1 MTDNFNT
8 LFKKINSGIFK
19 MNFKRVP
26 NLFIFRIQR
35 ITLVSFLKIF
45 SNLFFMTRTRGLII
59 ALLFIFSSCSSSKSS
74 QDSKDI
80 SHLKFLSSYII
91 PYNYQ
96 YNHTTVGGLSG
107 IDYNPVTNE
116 YYCISDDRSD
126 KNAARFYTMG
136 IRLNDNK
143 IDSVYFLKSTF
154 LKDRDGKEYPSS
166 QQNPYRTP
174 DPECLRFDRNNNTF
188 IWGSEGE
195 KIVSV
200 EKNILVNPAIT
211 MIDSQ
216 GNFIDT
222 FSLPRQLLMT
232 AGNYGPRR
240 NGVFEGLTFLDDYQ
254 SLLVSV
260 EEPLLQD
267 GREAGIGD
275 SSGVVRMIKFDIA
288 SRKPVAQYAY
298 KIDPVAHPP
307 LPSSG
312 FRINGISD
320 ILSFEK
326 DKLLV
331 VERSFSAGRLSCTIK
346 VYLASLEKA
355 TNVQSFDSLKEKNN
369 FQLISKKLLLNM
381 DDLGIYIDNIE
392 GITFGPRLPDG
403 KRSFIFIADNNF
415 NPLEQSQVLLFEVE

>member
-1 MTDNFNT
+1 
-8 LFKKINSGIFK
+8 
-19 MNFKRVP
+19 
-26 NLFIFRIQR
+26 
-35 ITLVSFLKIF
+35 
-45 SNLFFMTRTRGLII
+45 MTRTRGLII

-74 QDSKDI
+74 QNSKDI

-96 YNHTTVGGLSG
+96 YNRTTVGGLSG
-107 IDYNPVTNE
+107 IDYNPVKNE

-136 IRLNDNK
+136 ITLNDNK

-154 LKDRDGKEYPSS
+154 LKGPDGKDYPSS
-166 QQNPYRTP
+166 QLNPYRTP
-174 DPECLRFDRNNNTF
+174 DPECLRYDANNNTF

-195 KIVSV
+195 KIISS

-211 MIDSQ
+211 IIDSQ
-216 GNFIDT
+216 GNYIDT
-222 FSLPRQLLMT
+222 FSLPRQMLMT
-232 AGNYGPRR
+232 THNYGPRR
-240 NGVFEGLTFLDDYQ
+240 NGVFEGLTFLDNYK

-260 EEPLLQD
+260 EVPLLQD

-275 SSGVVRMIKFDIA
+275 SSGIIRMIKFDVA
-288 SRKPVAQYAY
+288 SWKPVAQYAY

-307 LPSSG
+307 LPFSG

-320 ILSFEK
+320 ILSLGK

-331 VERSFSAGRLSCTIK
+331 IERSFSNGRLSCTVK
-346 VYLASLEKA
+346 VYLASLDKA
-355 TNVQSFDSLKEKNN
+355 TNVQSFDSLKAKNN
-369 FQLISKKLLLNM
+369 FQIINKKLILNM
-381 DDLGIYIDNIE
+381 DNLGIYIDNIE
-392 GITFGPRLPDG
+392 GVTFGPTLPDG
-403 KRSFIFIADNNF
+403 KRSLIFIADNNF

>member
-1 MTDNFNT
+1 M
-8 LFKKINSGIFK
+8 
-19 MNFKRVP
+19 
-26 NLFIFRIQR
+26 
-35 ITLVSFLKIF
+35 KIF
-45 SNLFFMTRTRGLII
+45 SNLLFMTRTRGLII

-74 QDSKDI
+74 QNSKDI

-107 IDYNPVTNE
+107 IDYNPVKNE

-136 IRLNDNK
+136 ITLNDNK

-154 LKDRDGKEYPSS
+154 LKGPDGKDYPSS
-166 QQNPYRTP
+166 QLNPYRTP
-174 DPECLRFDRNNNTF
+174 DPECLRYDANNNTF

-195 KIVSV
+195 KIISS

-211 MIDSQ
+211 IIDSQ
-216 GNFIDT
+216 GNYIDT
-222 FSLPRQLLMT
+222 FSLPRQMLMT
-232 AGNYGPRR
+232 THNYGPRR
-240 NGVFEGLTFLDDYQ
+240 NGVFEGLTFLDNYK

-260 EEPLLQD
+260 EVPLLQD
-267 GREAGIGD
+267 GAEAGTGD
-275 SSGVVRMIKFDIA
+275 SSGIIRMIKFDVA

-307 LPSSG
+307 LPFSG

-320 ILSFEK
+320 ILSLGK

-331 VERSFSAGRLSCTIK
+331 IERSFSNGRLSCTVK
-346 VYLASLEKA
+346 VYLASLDNA
-355 TNVQSFDSLKEKNN
+355 TNVQSFDSLKAKNN
-369 FQLISKKLLLNM
+369 FQIINKKLILNM
-381 DDLGIYIDNIE
+381 DNLGIYIDNIE
-392 GITFGPRLPDG
+392 GVTFGPTLPDG
-403 KRSFIFIADNNF
+403 KRSLIFIADNNF

>member
-1 MTDNFNT
+1 
-8 LFKKINSGIFK
+8 
-19 MNFKRVP
+19 
-26 NLFIFRIQR
+26 
-35 ITLVSFLKIF
+35 
-45 SNLFFMTRTRGLII
+45 MTRTRGLII

-74 QDSKDI
+74 QNSKDI

-96 YNHTTVGGLSG
+96 YNRTTVGGLSG
-107 IDYNPVTNE
+107 IDYNPVKNE

-136 IRLNDNK
+136 ITLNDNK

-154 LKDRDGKEYPSS
+154 LKGPDGKDYPSS
-166 QQNPYRTP
+166 QLNPYRTP
-174 DPECLRFDRNNNTF
+174 DPECLRYDANNNTF

-195 KIVSV
+195 KIISS

-211 MIDSQ
+211 IIDSQ
-216 GNFIDT
+216 GNYIDT
-222 FSLPRQLLMT
+222 FSLPRQMLMT
-232 AGNYGPRR
+232 THNYGPRR
-240 NGVFEGLTFLDDYQ
+240 NGVFEGLTFLDNYK

-260 EEPLLQD
+260 EVPLLQD
-267 GREAGIGD
+267 GAEAGTGD
-275 SSGVVRMIKFDIA
+275 SSGIIRMIKFDVA

-307 LPSSG
+307 LPFSG

-320 ILSFEK
+320 ILSLGK

-331 VERSFSAGRLSCTIK
+331 IERSFSNGRLSCTVK
-346 VYLASLEKA
+346 VYLASLDKA
-355 TNVQSFDSLKEKNN
+355 TNVQSFDSLKAKNN
-369 FQLISKKLLLNM
+369 FQIINKKLILNM
-381 DDLGIYIDNIE
+381 DNLGIYIDNIE
-392 GITFGPRLPDG
+392 GVTFGPTLPDG
-403 KRSFIFIADNNF
+403 KRSLIFIADNNF

>member
-1 MTDNFNT
+1 ME
-8 LFKKINSGIFK
+8 
-19 MNFKRVP
+19 FKRVP

-45 SNLFFMTRTRGLII
+45 SNLLFMTRTRGLII

-74 QDSKDI
+74 QNSKDI

-96 YNHTTVGGLSG
+96 YNRTTVGGLSG
-107 IDYNPVTNE
+107 IDYNPVKNE

-136 IRLNDNK
+136 ITLNDNK

-154 LKDRDGKEYPSS
+154 LKGPDGKDYPSS
-166 QQNPYRTP
+166 QLNPYRTP
-174 DPECLRFDRNNNTF
+174 DPECLRYDANNNTF

-195 KIVSV
+195 KIISS

-211 MIDSQ
+211 IIDSQ
-216 GNFIDT
+216 GNYIDT
-222 FSLPRQLLMT
+222 FSLPRQMLMT
-232 AGNYGPRR
+232 THNYGPRR
-240 NGVFEGLTFLDDYQ
+240 NGVFEGLTFLDNYK

-260 EEPLLQD
+260 EVPLLQD
-267 GREAGIGD
+267 GAEAGTGD
-275 SSGVVRMIKFDIA
+275 SSGIIRMIKFDVA

-307 LPSSG
+307 LPFSG

-320 ILSFEK
+320 ILSLGK

-331 VERSFSAGRLSCTIK
+331 IERSFSNGRLSCTVK
-346 VYLASLEKA
+346 VYLASLDNA
-355 TNVQSFDSLKEKNN
+355 TNVQSFDSLKAKNN
-369 FQLISKKLLLNM
+369 FQIINKKLILNM
-381 DDLGIYIDNIE
+381 DNLGIYIDNIE
-392 GITFGPRLPDG
+392 GVTFGPTLPDG
-403 KRSFIFIADNNF
+403 KRSLIFIADNNF

>member
-1 MTDNFNT
+1 MD
-8 LFKKINSGIFK
+8 
-19 MNFKRVP
+19 FKRVP

-45 SNLFFMTRTRGLII
+45 SNLLFMTRTRGLII

-74 QDSKDI
+74 QNSKDI

-96 YNHTTVGGLSG
+96 YNRTTVGGLSG
-107 IDYNPVTNE
+107 IDYNPVKNE

-136 IRLNDNK
+136 ITLNDNK

-154 LKDRDGKEYPSS
+154 LKGPDGKDYPSS
-166 QQNPYRTP
+166 QLNPYRTP
-174 DPECLRFDRNNNTF
+174 DPECLRYDANNNTF

-195 KIVSV
+195 KIISS

-211 MIDSQ
+211 IIDSQ
-216 GNFIDT
+216 GNYIDT
-222 FSLPRQLLMT
+222 FSLPRQMLMT
-232 AGNYGPRR
+232 THNYGPRR
-240 NGVFEGLTFLDDYQ
+240 NGVFEGLTFLDNYK

-260 EEPLLQD
+260 EVPLLQD
-267 GREAGIGD
+267 GAEAGTGD
-275 SSGVVRMIKFDIA
+275 SSGIIRMIKFDVA

-307 LPSSG
+307 LPFSG

-320 ILSFEK
+320 ILSLGK

-331 VERSFSAGRLSCTIK
+331 IERSFSNGRLSCTVK
-346 VYLASLEKA
+346 VYLASLDNA
-355 TNVQSFDSLKEKNN
+355 TNVQSFDSLKAKNN
-369 FQLISKKLLLNM
+369 FQIINKKLILNM
-381 DDLGIYIDNIE
+381 DNLGIYIDNIE
-392 GITFGPRLPDG
+392 GVTFGPTLPDG
-403 KRSFIFIADNNF
+403 KRSLIFIADNNF

>member
-1 MTDNFNT
+1 M
-8 LFKKINSGIFK
+8 
-19 MNFKRVP
+19 
-26 NLFIFRIQR
+26 
-35 ITLVSFLKIF
+35 KIF
-45 SNLFFMTRTRGLII
+45 SNLLFMTRTRGLII

-74 QDSKDI
+74 QNSKDI

-96 YNHTTVGGLSG
+96 YNRTTVGGLSG
-107 IDYNPVTNE
+107 IDYNPVKNE

-136 IRLNDNK
+136 ITLNDNK

-154 LKDRDGKEYPSS
+154 LKGPDGKDYPSS
-166 QQNPYRTP
+166 QLNPYRTP
-174 DPECLRFDRNNNTF
+174 DPECLRYDANNNTF

-195 KIVSV
+195 KIISS

-211 MIDSQ
+211 IIDSQ
-216 GNFIDT
+216 GNYIDT
-222 FSLPRQLLMT
+222 FSLPRQMLMT
-232 AGNYGPRR
+232 THNYGPRR
-240 NGVFEGLTFLDDYQ
+240 NGVFEGLTFLDNYK

-260 EEPLLQD
+260 EVPLLQD
-267 GREAGIGD
+267 GAEAGTGD
-275 SSGVVRMIKFDIA
+275 SSGIIRMIKFDVA

-307 LPSSG
+307 LPFSG

-320 ILSFEK
+320 ILSLGK

-331 VERSFSAGRLSCTIK
+331 IERSFSNGRLSCTVK
-346 VYLASLEKA
+346 VYLASLDNA
-355 TNVQSFDSLKEKNN
+355 TNVQSFDSLKAKNN
-369 FQLISKKLLLNM
+369 FQIINKKLILNM
-381 DDLGIYIDNIE
+381 DNLGIYIDNIE
-392 GITFGPRLPDG
+392 GVTFGPTLPDG
-403 KRSFIFIADNNF
+403 KRSLIFIADNNF

>member
-1 MTDNFNT
+1 MD
-8 LFKKINSGIFK
+8 
-19 MNFKRVP
+19 FKRVP

-45 SNLFFMTRTRGLII
+45 SNLLFMTRTRGLII

-74 QDSKDI
+74 QNSKDI

-96 YNHTTVGGLSG
+96 YNRTTVGGLSG
-107 IDYNPVTNE
+107 IDYNPVKNE

-136 IRLNDNK
+136 ITLNDNK

-154 LKDRDGKEYPSS
+154 LKGPDGKDYPSS
-166 QQNPYRTP
+166 QLNPYRTP
-174 DPECLRFDRNNNTF
+174 DPECLRYDANNNTF

-195 KIVSV
+195 KIISS

-211 MIDSQ
+211 IIDSQ
-216 GNFIDT
+216 GNYIDT
-222 FSLPRQLLMT
+222 FSLPRQMLMT
-232 AGNYGPRR
+232 THNYGPRR
-240 NGVFEGLTFLDDYQ
+240 NGVFEGLTFLDNYK

-260 EEPLLQD
+260 EVPLLQD
-267 GREAGIGD
+267 GAEAGTGD
-275 SSGVVRMIKFDIA
+275 SSGIIRMIKFDVA

-307 LPSSG
+307 LPFSG

-320 ILSFEK
+320 ILSLGK

-331 VERSFSAGRLSCTIK
+331 IERSFSNGRLSCTVK
-346 VYLASLEKA
+346 VYLASLDKA
-355 TNVQSFDSLKEKNN
+355 TNVQSFDSLKAKNN
-369 FQLISKKLLLNM
+369 FQIINKKLILNM
-381 DDLGIYIDNIE
+381 DNLGIYIDNIE
-392 GITFGPRLPDG
+392 GVTFGPTLPDG
-403 KRSFIFIADNNF
+403 KRSLIFIADNNF

>member
-1 MTDNFNT
+1 
-8 LFKKINSGIFK
+8 
-19 MNFKRVP
+19 
-26 NLFIFRIQR
+26 
-35 ITLVSFLKIF
+35 LKTF
-45 SNLFFMTRTRGLII
+45 SNLLFMTRTRGLII

-74 QDSKDI
+74 QNSKDI

-107 IDYNPVTNE
+107 IDYNPVKNE

-136 IRLNDNK
+136 ITLNDNK

-154 LKDRDGKEYPSS
+154 LKGPDGKDYPSS
-166 QQNPYRTP
+166 QLNPYRTP
-174 DPECLRFDRNNNTF
+174 DPECLRYDANNNTF

-195 KIVSV
+195 KIISS

-211 MIDSQ
+211 IIDSQ
-216 GNFIDT
+216 GNYIDT
-222 FSLPRQLLMT
+222 FSLPRQMLMT
-232 AGNYGPRR
+232 THNYGPRR
-240 NGVFEGLTFLDDYQ
+240 NGVFEGLTFLDNYK

-260 EEPLLQD
+260 EVPLLQD
-267 GREAGIGD
+267 GAEAGTGD
-275 SSGVVRMIKFDIA
+275 SSGIIRMIKFDVA

-307 LPSSG
+307 LSFSG

-320 ILSFEK
+320 ILSLGK
-326 DKLLV
+326 GKLLV
-331 VERSFSAGRLSCTIK
+331 IERSFSNGRLSCTVK
-346 VYLASLEKA
+346 VYLASLDKA
-355 TNVQSFDSLKEKNN
+355 TNVQSFDSLKAKNN
-369 FQLISKKLLLNM
+369 FQIINKKLILNM
-381 DDLGIYIDNIE
+381 DNLGIYIDNIE
-392 GITFGPRLPDG
+392 GVTFGPTLPDG
-403 KRSFIFIADNNF
+403 KRSLIFIADNNF

>member
-1 MTDNFNT
+1 
-8 LFKKINSGIFK
+8 
-19 MNFKRVP
+19 
-26 NLFIFRIQR
+26 
-35 ITLVSFLKIF
+35 LKIF
-45 SNLFFMTRTRGLII
+45 SNLLFMTRTRGLII

-74 QDSKDI
+74 QNSKDI

-107 IDYNPVTNE
+107 IDYNPVKNE

-136 IRLNDNK
+136 ITLNDNK

-154 LKDRDGKEYPSS
+154 LKGPDGKDYPSS
-166 QQNPYRTP
+166 QLNPYRTP
-174 DPECLRFDRNNNTF
+174 DPECLRYDANNNTF

-195 KIVSV
+195 KIISS

-211 MIDSQ
+211 IIDSQ
-216 GNFIDT
+216 GNYIDT
-222 FSLPRQLLMT
+222 FSLPRQMLMT
-232 AGNYGPRR
+232 THNYGPRR
-240 NGVFEGLTFLDDYQ
+240 NGVFEGLTFLDNYK

-260 EEPLLQD
+260 EVPLLQD
-267 GREAGIGD
+267 GAEAGTGD
-275 SSGVVRMIKFDIA
+275 SSGIIRMIKFDVA

-307 LPSSG
+307 LPFSG

-320 ILSFEK
+320 ILSLGK

-331 VERSFSAGRLSCTIK
+331 IERSFSNGRLSCTVK
-346 VYLASLEKA
+346 VYLASLDNA
-355 TNVQSFDSLKEKNN
+355 TNVQSFDSLKAKNN
-369 FQLISKKLLLNM
+369 FQIINKKLILNM
-381 DDLGIYIDNIE
+381 DNLGIYIDNIE
-392 GITFGPRLPDG
+392 GVTFGPTLPDG
-403 KRSFIFIADNNF
+403 KRSLIFIADNNF

>member
-1 MTDNFNT
+1 
-8 LFKKINSGIFK
+8 
-19 MNFKRVP
+19 
-26 NLFIFRIQR
+26 
-35 ITLVSFLKIF
+35 LKIF
-45 SNLFFMTRTRGLII
+45 SNLLFMTRTRGLII

-74 QDSKDI
+74 QNSKDI

-96 YNHTTVGGLSG
+96 YNRTTVGGLSG
-107 IDYNPVTNE
+107 IDYNPVKNE

-136 IRLNDNK
+136 ITLNDNK

-154 LKDRDGKEYPSS
+154 LKGPDGKDYPSS
-166 QQNPYRTP
+166 QLNPYRTP
-174 DPECLRFDRNNNTF
+174 DPECLRYDANNNTF

-195 KIVSV
+195 KIISS

-211 MIDSQ
+211 IIDSQ
-216 GNFIDT
+216 GNYIDT
-222 FSLPRQLLMT
+222 FSLPRQMLMT
-232 AGNYGPRR
+232 THNYGPRR
-240 NGVFEGLTFLDDYQ
+240 NGVFEGLTFLDNYK

-260 EEPLLQD
+260 EVPLLQD
-267 GREAGIGD
+267 GAEAGTGD
-275 SSGVVRMIKFDIA
+275 SSGIIRMIKFDVA

-307 LPSSG
+307 LPFSG

-320 ILSFEK
+320 ILSLGK

-331 VERSFSAGRLSCTIK
+331 IERSFSNGRLSCTVK
-346 VYLASLEKA
+346 VYLASLDNA
-355 TNVQSFDSLKEKNN
+355 TNVQSFDSLKAKNN
-369 FQLISKKLLLNM
+369 FQIINKKLILNM
-381 DDLGIYIDNIE
+381 DNLGIYIDNIE
-392 GITFGPRLPDG
+392 GVTFGPTLPDG
-403 KRSFIFIADNNF
+403 KRSLIFIADNNF

>member
-1 MTDNFNT
+1 
-8 LFKKINSGIFK
+8 
-19 MNFKRVP
+19 
-26 NLFIFRIQR
+26 
-35 ITLVSFLKIF
+35 
-45 SNLFFMTRTRGLII
+45 MTRTRGLII

-74 QDSKDI
+74 QNSKDI

-96 YNHTTVGGLSG
+96 YNRTTVGGLSG
-107 IDYNPVTNE
+107 IDYNPVKNE

-136 IRLNDNK
+136 ITLNDNK

-154 LKDRDGKEYPSS
+154 LKGPDGKDYPSS
-166 QQNPYRTP
+166 QLNPYRTP
-174 DPECLRFDRNNNTF
+174 DPECLRYDANNNTF

-195 KIVSV
+195 KIISS

-211 MIDSQ
+211 IIDSQ
-216 GNFIDT
+216 GNYIDT
-222 FSLPRQLLMT
+222 FSLPRQMLMT
-232 AGNYGPRR
+232 TDNYGPRR
-240 NGVFEGLTFLDDYQ
+240 NGVFEGLTFLDNYK

-260 EEPLLQD
+260 EVPLLQD
-267 GREAGIGD
+267 GAEAGTGD
-275 SSGVVRMIKFDIA
+275 SSGIIRMIKFDVA

-307 LPSSG
+307 LPFSG

-320 ILSFEK
+320 ILSLGK

-331 VERSFSAGRLSCTIK
+331 IERSFSNGRLSCTVK
-346 VYLASLEKA
+346 VYLASLDNA
-355 TNVQSFDSLKEKNN
+355 TNVQSFDSLKAKNN
-369 FQLISKKLLLNM
+369 FQIINKKLILNM
-381 DDLGIYIDNIE
+381 DNLGIYIDNIE
-392 GITFGPRLPDG
+392 GVTFGPTLPDG
-403 KRSFIFIADNNF
+403 KRSLIFIADNNF

>member
-1 MTDNFNT
+1 
-8 LFKKINSGIFK
+8 
-19 MNFKRVP
+19 
-26 NLFIFRIQR
+26 
-35 ITLVSFLKIF
+35 
-45 SNLFFMTRTRGLII
+45 MTRTRGLII

-74 QDSKDI
+74 QNSKDI

-96 YNHTTVGGLSG
+96 YNRTTVGGLSG
-107 IDYNPVTNE
+107 IDYNPVKNE

-136 IRLNDNK
+136 ITLNDNK

-154 LKDRDGKEYPSS
+154 LKGPDGKDYPSS
-166 QQNPYRTP
+166 QLNPYRTP
-174 DPECLRFDRNNNTF
+174 DPECLRYDANNNTF

-195 KIVSV
+195 KIISS

-211 MIDSQ
+211 IIDSQ
-216 GNFIDT
+216 GNYIDT
-222 FSLPRQLLMT
+222 FSLPRQMLMT
-232 AGNYGPRR
+232 THNYGPRR
-240 NGVFEGLTFLDDYQ
+240 NGVFEGLTFLDNYK

-260 EEPLLQD
+260 EVPLLQD
-267 GREAGIGD
+267 GAEAGTGD
-275 SSGVVRMIKFDIA
+275 SSGIIRMIKFDVA

-307 LPSSG
+307 LPFSG

-320 ILSFEK
+320 ILSLGK

-331 VERSFSAGRLSCTIK
+331 IERSFSNGRLSCAVK
-346 VYLASLEKA
+346 VYLASLDKA
-355 TNVQSFDSLKEKNN
+355 TNVQSFDSLKAKNN
-369 FQLISKKLLLNM
+369 FQIINKKLILNM
-381 DDLGIYIDNIE
+381 DNLGIYIDNIE
-392 GITFGPRLPDG
+392 GVTFGPTLPDG
-403 KRSFIFIADNNF
+403 KRSLIFIADNNF

>member
-1 MTDNFNT
+1 ME
-8 LFKKINSGIFK
+8 
-19 MNFKRVP
+19 FKRVP

-45 SNLFFMTRTRGLII
+45 SNLLFMTRTRGLII

-74 QDSKDI
+74 QNSKDI

-107 IDYNPVTNE
+107 IDYNPVKNE

-136 IRLNDNK
+136 ITLNDNK

-154 LKDRDGKEYPSS
+154 LKGPDGKDYPSS
-166 QQNPYRTP
+166 QLNPYRTP
-174 DPECLRFDRNNNTF
+174 DPECLRYDANNNTF

-195 KIVSV
+195 KIISS

-211 MIDSQ
+211 IIDSQ
-216 GNFIDT
+216 GNYIDT
-222 FSLPRQLLMT
+222 FSLPRQMLMT
-232 AGNYGPRR
+232 THNYGPRR
-240 NGVFEGLTFLDDYQ
+240 NGVFEGLTFLDNYK

-260 EEPLLQD
+260 EVPLLQD
-267 GREAGIGD
+267 GAEAGTGD
-275 SSGVVRMIKFDIA
+275 SSGIIRMIKFDVA

-307 LPSSG
+307 LPFSG

-320 ILSFEK
+320 ILSLGK
-326 DKLLV
+326 GKLLV
-331 VERSFSAGRLSCTIK
+331 IERSFSNGRLSCTVK
-346 VYLASLEKA
+346 VYLASLDNA
-355 TNVQSFDSLKEKNN
+355 TNVQSFDSLKAKNN
-369 FQLISKKLLLNM
+369 FQIINKKLILNM
-381 DDLGIYIDNIE
+381 DNLGIYIDNIE
-392 GITFGPRLPDG
+392 GVTFGPTLPDG
-403 KRSFIFIADNNF
+403 KRSLIFIADNNF

>member
-1 MTDNFNT
+1 MT
-8 LFKKINSGIFK
+8 G
-19 MNFKRVP
+19 
-26 NLFIFRIQR
+26 
-35 ITLVSFLKIF
+35 
-45 SNLFFMTRTRGLII
+45 TRRFII
-59 ALLFIFSSCSSSKSS
+59 ALLFIFCSCSSSKSS

-80 SHLKFLSSYII
+80 SHLKFLSSYVI
-91 PYNYQ
+91 PYNFQ

-107 IDYNPVTNE
+107 IDYNPVKNE

-136 IRLNDNK
+136 IELNDNK
-143 IDSVYFLKSTF
+143 IDSVYFLKCTF
-154 LKDRDGKEYPSS
+154 LKDSDGKDYPSS

-195 KIVSV
+195 RISKGGS
-200 EKNILVNPAIT
+200 NILVNPAIT
-211 MIDSQ
+211 TIDSQ

-232 AGNYGPRR
+232 PGNYGPRR
-240 NGVFEGLTFLDDYQ
+240 NGVFEGLTFLHDDQ

-267 GREAGIGD
+267 GHEAGVGD
-275 SSGVVRMIKFDIA
+275 SSATVRMIKFDIA

-307 LPSSG
+307 FPSSG

-320 ILSFEK
+320 ILSLGK

-331 VERSFSAGRLSCTIK
+331 IERSFSTGRLSCTVK
-346 VYLASLEKA
+346 VYLASLDKA
-355 TNVQSFDSLKEKNN
+355 TNVQSFNSLNDKNN
-369 FQLISKKLLLNM
+369 FHLITKKLLLNM

-392 GITFGPRLPDG
+392 GVTFGPRLPNG
-403 KRSFIFIADNNF
+403 KRSLIFIADNNF
-415 NPLEQSQVLLFEVE
+415 NPLEQAQVLLFEVE

>member
-1 MTDNFNT
+1 M
-8 LFKKINSGIFK
+8 
-19 MNFKRVP
+19 
-26 NLFIFRIQR
+26 
-35 ITLVSFLKIF
+35 KIF
-45 SNLFFMTRTRGLII
+45 SNLLFMTRTRGLII

-74 QDSKDI
+74 QNSKDI

-96 YNHTTVGGLSG
+96 YNRTTVGGLSG
-107 IDYNPVTNE
+107 IDYNPVKNE

-136 IRLNDNK
+136 ITLNDNK

-154 LKDRDGKEYPSS
+154 LKGPDGKDYPSS
-166 QQNPYRTP
+166 QLNPYRTP
-174 DPECLRFDRNNNTF
+174 DPECLRYDANNNTF

-195 KIVSV
+195 KIISS

-211 MIDSQ
+211 IIDSQ
-216 GNFIDT
+216 GNYIDT
-222 FSLPRQLLMT
+222 FSLPRQMLMT
-232 AGNYGPRR
+232 TDNYGPRR
-240 NGVFEGLTFLDDYQ
+240 NGVFEGLTFLDNYK

-260 EEPLLQD
+260 EVPLLQD
-267 GREAGIGD
+267 GAEAGTGD
-275 SSGVVRMIKFDIA
+275 SSGIIRMIKFDVA

-307 LPSSG
+307 LPFSG

-320 ILSFEK
+320 ILSLGK

-331 VERSFSAGRLSCTIK
+331 IERSFSNGRLSCTVK
-346 VYLASLEKA
+346 VYLASLDNA
-355 TNVQSFDSLKEKNN
+355 TNVQSFDSLKAKNN
-369 FQLISKKLLLNM
+369 FQIINKKLILNM
-381 DDLGIYIDNIE
+381 DNLGIYIDNIE
-392 GITFGPRLPDG
+392 GVTFGPTLPDG
-403 KRSFIFIADNNF
+403 KRSLIFIADNNF

>member
-1 MTDNFNT
+1 M
-8 LFKKINSGIFK
+8 
-19 MNFKRVP
+19 
-26 NLFIFRIQR
+26 
-35 ITLVSFLKIF
+35 KIF
-45 SNLFFMTRTRGLII
+45 SNLLFMTRTRGLII

-74 QDSKDI
+74 QNSKDI

-96 YNHTTVGGLSG
+96 YNRTTVGGLSG
-107 IDYNPVTNE
+107 IDYNPVKNE

-136 IRLNDNK
+136 ITLNDNK

-154 LKDRDGKEYPSS
+154 LKGPDGKDYPSS
-166 QQNPYRTP
+166 QLNPYRTP
-174 DPECLRFDRNNNTF
+174 DPECLRYDANNNTF

-195 KIVSV
+195 KIISS

-211 MIDSQ
+211 IIDSQ
-216 GNFIDT
+216 GNYIDT
-222 FSLPRQLLMT
+222 FSLPRQMLMT
-232 AGNYGPRR
+232 THNYGPRR
-240 NGVFEGLTFLDDYQ
+240 NGVFEGLTFLDNYK

-260 EEPLLQD
+260 EVPLLQD
-267 GREAGIGD
+267 GAEAGTGD
-275 SSGVVRMIKFDIA
+275 SSGIIRMIKFDVA

-307 LPSSG
+307 LPFSG

-320 ILSFEK
+320 ILSLGK

-331 VERSFSAGRLSCTIK
+331 IERSFSNGTLSCTVK
-346 VYLASLEKA
+346 VYLASLDNA
-355 TNVQSFDSLKEKNN
+355 TNVQSFDSLKAKNN
-369 FQLISKKLLLNM
+369 FQIINKKLILNM
-381 DDLGIYIDNIE
+381 DNLGIYIDNIE
-392 GITFGPRLPDG
+392 GVTFGPTLPDG
-403 KRSFIFIADNNF
+403 KRSLIFIADNNF

>member
-1 MTDNFNT
+1 ME
-8 LFKKINSGIFK
+8 
-19 MNFKRVP
+19 FKRVP

-35 ITLVSFLKIF
+35 ITLVPFLKIF
-45 SNLFFMTRTRGLII
+45 SNLLFMTRTRGLII

-74 QDSKDI
+74 QNSKDI

-96 YNHTTVGGLSG
+96 YNRTTVGGLSG
-107 IDYNPVTNE
+107 IDYNPVKNE

-136 IRLNDNK
+136 ITLNDNK

-154 LKDRDGKEYPSS
+154 LKGPDGKDYPSS
-166 QQNPYRTP
+166 QLNPYRTP
-174 DPECLRFDRNNNTF
+174 DPECLRYDANNNTF

-195 KIVSV
+195 KIISS

-211 MIDSQ
+211 IIDSQ
-216 GNFIDT
+216 GNYIDT
-222 FSLPRQLLMT
+222 FSLPRQMLMT
-232 AGNYGPRR
+232 THNYGPRR
-240 NGVFEGLTFLDDYQ
+240 NGVFEGLTFLDNYK

-260 EEPLLQD
+260 EVPLLQD
-267 GREAGIGD
+267 GAEAGTGD
-275 SSGVVRMIKFDIA
+275 SSGIIRMIKFDVA

-307 LPSSG
+307 LPFSG

-320 ILSFEK
+320 ILSLGK

-331 VERSFSAGRLSCTIK
+331 IERSFSNGRLSCTVK
-346 VYLASLEKA
+346 VYLASLDNA
-355 TNVQSFDSLKEKNN
+355 TNVQSFDSLKAKNN
-369 FQLISKKLLLNM
+369 FQIINKKLILNM
-381 DDLGIYIDNIE
+381 DNLGIYIDNIE
-392 GITFGPRLPDG
+392 GVTFGPTLPDG
-403 KRSFIFIADNNF
+403 KRSLIFIADNNF

>member
-1 MTDNFNT
+1 MD
-8 LFKKINSGIFK
+8 
-19 MNFKRVP
+19 FKRVP
-26 NLFIFRIQR
+26 NLLIFRIQR

-45 SNLFFMTRTRGLII
+45 SNLLFMTRTRGLII

-74 QDSKDI
+74 QNSKDI

-96 YNHTTVGGLSG
+96 YNRTTVGGLSG
-107 IDYNPVTNE
+107 IDYNPVKNE

-136 IRLNDNK
+136 ITLNDNK

-154 LKDRDGKEYPSS
+154 LKGHDGKDYPSS
-166 QQNPYRTP
+166 QLNPYRTP
-174 DPECLRFDRNNNTF
+174 DPECLRYDANNNTF

-195 KIVSV
+195 KIISS

-211 MIDSQ
+211 IIDSQ
-216 GNFIDT
+216 GNYIDT
-222 FSLPRQLLMT
+222 FSLPRQMLLT
-232 AGNYGPRR
+232 THNYGPRR
-240 NGVFEGLTFLDDYQ
+240 NGVFEGLTFLDNYK

-260 EEPLLQD
+260 EVPLLQD
-267 GREAGIGD
+267 GAEAGTGD
-275 SSGVVRMIKFDIA
+275 SSGIIRMIKFDVA

-307 LPSSG
+307 LPFSG

-320 ILSFEK
+320 ILSLGK

-331 VERSFSAGRLSCTIK
+331 IERSFSNGRLSCTVK
-346 VYLASLEKA
+346 VYLASLDKA
-355 TNVQSFDSLKEKNN
+355 TNVQSFDSLKAKNN
-369 FQLISKKLLLNM
+369 FQIINKKLILNM
-381 DDLGIYIDNIE
+381 DNLGIYIDNIE
-392 GITFGPRLPDG
+392 GVTFGPTLPDG
-403 KRSFIFIADNNF
+403 KRSLIFIADNNF

>member
-1 MTDNFNT
+1 MD
-8 LFKKINSGIFK
+8 
-19 MNFKRVP
+19 FKRVP

-45 SNLFFMTRTRGLII
+45 SNLLFMTRTRGLII

-74 QDSKDI
+74 QNSKDI

-107 IDYNPVTNE
+107 IDYNPVKNE

-136 IRLNDNK
+136 ITLNDNK

-154 LKDRDGKEYPSS
+154 LKGPDGKDYPSS
-166 QQNPYRTP
+166 QLNPYRTP
-174 DPECLRFDRNNNTF
+174 DPECLRYDANNNTF

-195 KIVSV
+195 KIISS

-211 MIDSQ
+211 IIDSQ
-216 GNFIDT
+216 GNYIDT
-222 FSLPRQLLMT
+222 FSLPRQMLMT
-232 AGNYGPRR
+232 THNYGPRR
-240 NGVFEGLTFLDDYQ
+240 NGVFEGLTFLDNYK

-260 EEPLLQD
+260 EVPLLQD
-267 GREAGIGD
+267 GAEAGTGD
-275 SSGVVRMIKFDIA
+275 SSGIIRMIKFDVA

-307 LPSSG
+307 LPFSG

-320 ILSFEK
+320 ILSLGK

-331 VERSFSAGRLSCTIK
+331 IERSFSNGRLSCTVK
-346 VYLASLEKA
+346 VYLASLDKA
-355 TNVQSFDSLKEKNN
+355 TNVQSFDSLKAKNN
-369 FQLISKKLLLNM
+369 FQIINKKLILNM
-381 DDLGIYIDNIE
+381 DNLGIYIDNIE
-392 GITFGPRLPDG
+392 GVTFGPTLPDG
-403 KRSFIFIADNNF
+403 KRSLIFIADNNF